1 MNLTASTLT
10 PITGSSVTLNCSAR
24 ATPAAN
30 RFKFVNIKGSRT
42 TLQDGPSSNVTIAA
56 IYYEH
61 FDNYKAVYEC
71 TAYNMMGEG
80 STKNIT
86 LDIQGI

>member
-1 MNLTASTLT
+1 MQLNATNST
-10 PITGSSVTLNCSAR
+10 PITGSSVTLTCSAR

-30 RFKFVNIKGSRT
+30 RFKFVNIKGTQT
-42 TLQDGPSSNVTIAA
+42 TLQDSASSNFTLAEIN
-56 IYYEH
+56 YEN
-61 FDNYKAVYEC
+61 FDNYTAVYEC